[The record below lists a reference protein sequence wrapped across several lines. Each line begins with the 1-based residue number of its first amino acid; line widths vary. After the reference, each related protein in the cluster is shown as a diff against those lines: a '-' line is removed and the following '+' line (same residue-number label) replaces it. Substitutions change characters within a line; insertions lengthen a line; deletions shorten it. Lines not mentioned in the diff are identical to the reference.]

1 MQGNQRTIIIVVVV
15 VILLCCCCAIAAGG
29 AYWFWQN
36 GDRLV
41 GTAGTSLLPALSA
54 LGVA

>member
-15 VILLCCCCAIAAGG
+15 VILLCCCCAITAAG
-29 AYWFWQN
+29 AYWLWQN